1 MLWRMKLHQLYLS
14 LIQHRKRA
22 AYDFKYVFRIYLFSF
37 IMSAVPAL
45 FLSSPQVEDALGTM
59 GAAAFLTGRD
69 WGDFLVEKGFYYKY
83 GMTLFY
89 LPVYMCIHDP
99 VLRYKAL
106 LITNSFLMA
115 FIPVLIYKNGRRHL
129 SFSDMDAACM
139 ALISGCMPS
148 ALLYGKLTW
157 AEPVLFLIPWMII
170 HISLELSDV
179 SQGAC
184 ADSRCVSNSLLVG
197 KHLFSRQNVLSA
209 VLAWTCVYAFMCH
222 QRGIVIVIATVI
234 FLIVYKMRNG
244 RHLVR
249 KFVFVINLIA
259 ALCID
264 RVLDSWL
271 KLYVFKGA
279 ELKHNLLSSF
289 LHIEKY
295 RKMLSLHGLYTLFIS
310 LLGWL
315 YNSAVSGLGITLLGI
330 VLCLCCGLGI
340 SNSRRRYKGKLKMIM
355 LLGSLLFAGA
365 FALGILFFFETAYDY
380 WNLTAVDRCDH
391 LVFGRYLESTLP
403 VMMYIGLCA
412 MNSGGDVAVRVDGFE
427 QGDRNKLEYGIKKGR
442 RLSFSIGYMVF
453 LLMAMLT
460 AIFTTNIAPAMRGVD
475 CYVHSLMSMNI
486 CFDMKDVK
494 LTQDII
500 PNLSMALI
508 IFGVVS
514 CICYVILL
522 RLFRSGRKKA
532 AFTVIGIIYLYIYLR
547 SFFDILY
554 RVDAYSLTD
563 YAVYYLGH

>member
-1 MLWRMKLHQLYLS
+1 
-14 LIQHRKRA
+14 
-22 AYDFKYVFRIYLFSF
+22 
-37 IMSAVPAL
+37 
-45 FLSSPQVEDALGTM
+45 
-59 GAAAFLTGRD
+59 
-69 WGDFLVEKGFYYKY
+69 
-83 GMTLFY
+83 
-89 LPVYMCIHDP
+89 
-99 VLRYKAL
+99 
-106 LITNSFLMA
+106 
-115 FIPVLIYKNGRRHL
+115 
-129 SFSDMDAACM
+129 
-139 ALISGCMPS
+139 
-148 ALLYGKLTW
+148 
-157 AEPVLFLIPWMII
+157 
-170 HISLELSDV
+170 
-179 SQGAC
+179 
-184 ADSRCVSNSLLVG
+184 
-197 KHLFSRQNVLSA
+197 
-209 VLAWTCVYAFMCH
+209 
-222 QRGIVIVIATVI
+222 
-234 FLIVYKMRNG
+234 
-244 RHLVR
+244 
-249 KFVFVINLIA
+249 
-259 ALCID
+259 
-264 RVLDSWL
+264 
-271 KLYVFKGA
+271 
-279 ELKHNLLSSF
+279 
-289 LHIEKY
+289 
-295 RKMLSLHGLYTLFIS
+295 
-310 LLGWL
+310 
-315 YNSAVSGLGITLLGI
+315 
-330 VLCLCCGLGI
+330 
-340 SNSRRRYKGKLKMIM
+340 M

-453 LLMAMLT
+453 VLMAMLT